1 MSITQYGRFWQDK
14 ALENRGKMN
23 AKIENVQSPYLNLKI
38 FACNVTQTDVATYL
52 CHLSAIKEE
61 DFSQILPNSEQISL
75 NITGKI
81 LCIKYYYFMLALPH
95 HTVFLQC

>member
-14 ALENRGKMN
+14 TLQKRGKMN
-23 AKIENVQSPYLNLKI
+23 ADIENVSSPYLNLKI

-52 CHLSAIKEE
+52 CHLSAIEIE
-61 DFSQILPNSEQISL
+61 DFSQILRNSEQISL
-75 NITGKI
+75 NITGKF